1 MILSPIILVLYHFR
15 FPDLITFEYYSSAFP
30 LSLSLSLSLSLLLAL
45 PCYTSIPFSFIFF
58 LFIHLSPSFQFH
70 FLPVHP
76 LPFYPLVDES
86 TLEPLLAFAARYVS
100 HPRYARLIV
109 VVTHKILDLYAS
121 VLGHSDSIDELFL
134 KLHRQ
139 VRELLSDICSYLLL
153 SVTFSLSNS
162 VFSFSLSPLTHTH
175 THIHINI
182 LFSFYLSLPS
192 IPYYFLSV
200 RRSRR

>member
-1 MILSPIILVLYHFR
+1 MLYHFR
-15 FPDLITFEYYSSAFP
+15 FPGLITLKYYSSAFP
-30 LSLSLSLSLSLLLAL
+30 LFLSLSLLLLFL

-58 LFIHLSPSFQFH
+58 LSIHLSPSFQFH

-139 VRELLSDICSYLLL
+139 VCELLSDICPYLLL

-175 THIHINI
+175 IHINI

-192 IPYYFLSV
+192 IPYCFLSI